1 MKSQLFTYIIILIL
15 TCSSGLPAKQN
26 YYESVKENKYV
37 LSCEEVLI
45 DTISSH
51 YFPLAVGNVYK
62 YHYAS
67 SGGVSYDYRVR
78 IMRDTVINSKK
89 YFVTNGYFPAINQNI
104 IRYDSITG
112 NIYGRV
118 SSGYCSYSPF
128 EELIDSLRSKK
139 GDTALVCNA
148 FLRHH
153 CTDTS
158 YATLFGNQLKTKSFT
173 RFGSDFYISVTY
185 GYNFGIT
192 FASYHDFWGLA
203 SERLTGCYMNGVL
216 YGDTTLTGIL
226 NSDIEVPGTHVLFQN
241 YPNPFNPS
249 TIINYRL
256 KNASH
261 VSIKVYD
268 PLGKVV
274 AILVNDMRNAGLH
287 KAEFKESE
295 LPSGIYFYMMSIDG
309 IIAGVRRMAIL
320 K

>member
-1 MKSQLFTYIIILIL
+1 MKSQIFTYAIILIL
-15 TCSSGLPAKQN
+15 AGSSGLTAKQN

-37 LSCEEVLI
+37 QSCEEVLI
-45 DTISSH
+45 DTISSR

-67 SGGVSYDYRVR
+67 SGGVNYDYKVR
-78 IMRDTVINSKK
+78 IMRDTVINSKR
-89 YFVTNGYFPAINQNI
+89 YFVTNGYFPAINQNM

-118 SSGYCSYSPF
+118 SSGYCSYSPL

-158 YATLFGNQLKTKSFT
+158 YATLFGNQIKAKGFT
-173 RFGSDFYISVTY
+173 RFGSDFNIGVGYGFDFGIISV
-185 GYNFGIT
+185 
-192 FASYHDFWGLA
+192 SYHEFWGIA
-203 SERLTGCYMNGVL
+203 SERLTGCYINGVL
-216 YGDTTLTGIL
+216 YGDTTLTVIL
-226 NSDIEVPGTHVLFQN
+226 NSEIEVPGSHVLFQN

-249 TIINYRL
+249 TTINYRL

-261 VSIKVYD
+261 VSIRVYD

-274 AILVNDMRNAGLH
+274 ATLVNEKRNAGLH
-287 KAEFKESE
+287 KTEFKASE
-295 LPSGIYFYMMSIDG
+295 LPSGIYFCMMNVDG
-309 IIAGVRRMAIL
+309 IIAGVRRMAMV

>member
-1 MKSQLFTYIIILIL
+1 MKSQLFTYTIVLIL

-26 YYESVKENKYV
+26 YYESANENKYAQ
-37 LSCEEVLI
+37 SCEEVLI

-62 YHYAS
+62 YHYAT
-67 SGGVSYDYRVR
+67 SGGVNYDYRVR
-78 IMRDTVINSKK
+78 IMRDTVINAKK
-89 YFVTNGYFPAINQNI
+89 YYVTDGYFPDINQNI

-139 GDTALVCNA
+139 GDTTLVCNP
-148 FLRHH
+148 FLRYY

-158 YATLFGNQLKTKSFT
+158 NATLFGNQIKAKGFT
-173 RFGSDFYISVTY
+173 RFGSDFYIGVTY
-185 GYNFGIT
+185 GYDFGII
-192 FASYHDFWGLA
+192 FVSYHDFWGIA

-226 NSDIEVPGTHVLFQN
+226 NSDIEVPGSHVLFQN

-249 TIINYRL
+249 TTINYRL

-274 AILVNDMRNAGLH
+274 ATLVNDKKNAGLH
-287 KAEFKESE
+287 KVEFKASE
-295 LPSGIYFYMMSIDG
+295 LPSGIYFYMMGIDG
-309 IIAGVRRMAIL
+309 IIAGVRRMAMV